1 MPQFGQITPAQA
13 FRLIG
18 TPEAPILF
26 DVRIEEDIA
35 ALPRVIPRRMIRHTE
50 IPDRRPTRSRH
61 HRLHQGPQAFRRC
74 SCG

>member
-35 ALPRVIPRRMIRHTE
+35 ALLFQR
-50 IPDRRPTRSRH
+50 
-61 HRLHQGPQAFRRC
+61 
-74 SCG
+74 